1 MNGSPDG
8 GQGSLVSAQIASRRV
23 RKRAGRF
30 WNRLA
35 DFRYTA
41 IFTGCDA
48 GFGLDAAVEGPEGA
62 EARLQGEGQDRDLG
76 LAGIGQR
83 RLDLGDA
90 VAVHETVEVPI

>member
-1 MNGSPDG
+1 MNGSPDV
-8 GQGSLVSAQIASRRV
+8 GQVSLVSAQIASRRV

-35 DFRYTA
+35 DSRYTA

-48 GFGLDAAVEGPEGA
+48 GFGLECAVEGAEGA
-62 EARLQGEGQDRDLG
+62 EARIQGEGQDRDVG
-76 LAGIGQR
+76 LARVGQG

-90 VAVHETVEVPI
+90 VAVHETVEV